1 MPRARLYHIVILLT
15 ALLFAA
21 AASAHQLPGQVLR
34 VIDGDSLILQVG
46 HAKYGIELADIDA
59 PELNQPWGR
68 HAADRLHRTLVGAFV
83 VVVTE
88 RIDGYQVTGRISHK
102 NRDVGLQ
109 LLLDGLAWQT
119 RVTSSKTPE
128 ERPYAIAEQQARR
141 DRRGLWSDP
150 QPIAPWEW
158 RQTRKMR

>member
-1 MPRARLYHIVILLT
+1 MPRARLDRIVVLFT

-21 AASAHQLPGQVLR
+21 ATSARQLPGQVLR
-34 VIDGDSLILQVG
+34 VIDGDSLVLQVG
-46 HAKYGIELADIDA
+46 HARYGIELAGIDA
-59 PELNQPWGR
+59 PELNQPWGK

-83 VVVTE
+83 VVVPEAT
-88 RIDGYQVTGRISHK
+88 DGYRVTGRINHK

-109 LLLDGLAWQT
+109 LLLNGLAWQARAT
-119 RVTSSKTPE
+119 PSTTPE
-128 ERPYAIAEQQARR
+128 EQPYAIAEQQARR

-158 RQTRKMR
+158 RRTRKMR